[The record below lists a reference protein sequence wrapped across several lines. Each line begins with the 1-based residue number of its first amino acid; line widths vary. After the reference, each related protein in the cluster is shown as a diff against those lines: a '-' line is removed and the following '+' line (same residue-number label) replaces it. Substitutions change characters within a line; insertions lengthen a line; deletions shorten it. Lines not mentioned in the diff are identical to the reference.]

1 MLQTL
6 INIFNA
12 NILPVS
18 LFMGLCGSVMILVG
32 DWIKKRATFP
42 KEGETVTADQLRT
55 AKYLHVGLNIGGWVL
70 LLVAFVLLWFG
81 GYYEGILDRLFP
93 GRAVFR

>member
-18 LFMGLCGSVMILVG
+18 LFMGLCGFVMTLVG
-32 DWIKKRATFP
+32 DWIKKSATFP
-42 KEGETVTADQLRT
+42 KEGETVTADRLQT
-55 AKYLHVGLNIGGWVL
+55 ARYLHIGLNISGWAL
-70 LLVAFVLLWFG
+70 LLIAFALLWAG
-81 GYYEGILDRLFP
+81 GYYEGILDRFFS
-93 GRAVFR
+93 G

>member
-12 NILPVS
+12 NILPVC
-18 LFMGLCGSVMILVG
+18 LFMGVCGFVMTLVG

-55 AKYLHVGLNIGGWVL
+55 AKYLHVGLNIGGWAL
-70 LLVAFVLLWFG
+70 LFVAFALLWAG

-93 GRAVFR
+93 G